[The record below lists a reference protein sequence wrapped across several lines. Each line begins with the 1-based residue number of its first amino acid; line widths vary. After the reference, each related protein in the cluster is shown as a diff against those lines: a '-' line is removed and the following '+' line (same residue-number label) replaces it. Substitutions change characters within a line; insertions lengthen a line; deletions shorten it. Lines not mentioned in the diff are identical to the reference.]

1 VTVAKQ
7 EEKGIINN
15 QQDSWKFKFDKILDN
30 ISQEDVFDICG
41 RDIVRNVIDGYN
53 ATIMAYGQTG
63 AGKTFTMSGTMNNYK
78 YRGIIPRAISLIFQ
92 EIASRFD
99 QAVTIKISFCE
110 IYNEL
115 VSLFKPLFIPYFSYL
130 TYFLMSQLMSNLG
143 LILQYRMTQEV
154 EFA

>member
-1 VTVAKQ
+1 MTVAKQ